1 MDRFNVIR
9 LLTQLH
15 RTALWCIYAQTGKP
29 LTAED
34 GGRARKLLEE
44 CSNRVQGNRDDERVP
59 TPADVRLVIAGVL
72 RKCIELVE
80 GEPPA

>member
-1 MDRFNVIR
+1 MDRFNVMR

-15 RTALWCIYAQTGKP
+15 RTALWCIYARDGKP
-29 LTAED
+29 LTDED
-34 GGRARKLLEE
+34 AVRARKLLHE
-44 CSNRVQGNRDDERVP
+44 CTERVQGNRNDEKVP

-80 GEPPA
+80 GEVP